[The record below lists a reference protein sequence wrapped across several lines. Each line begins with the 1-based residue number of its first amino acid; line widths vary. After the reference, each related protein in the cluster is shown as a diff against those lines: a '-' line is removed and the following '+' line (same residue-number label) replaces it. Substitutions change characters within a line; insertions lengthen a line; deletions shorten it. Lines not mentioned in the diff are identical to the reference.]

1 MLIQSYNTSIASS
14 ALEISLCT
22 NKFCLL
28 FSSSW
33 SQMLPFVINVDSLMR
48 GGVCRKLH
56 GGRSQLLFALQ
67 QSSIDS
73 QIFVENLDFCLPLL
87 HSRPPLGVSPSE
99 YCHNIWYK
107 KKLEWCGYPTVKK
120 NRRYV
125 YSFTNEHDR
134 RTDKQIHTV
143 WRHRPRLHSFA
154 RHKWVGIIFYYLLL
168 L

>member
-107 KKLEWCGYPTVKK
+107 KLEWCGYPTVKK
-120 NRRYV
+120 IEDMFIHSRTNMIDGRTNRYTPYDGIDRACIA
-125 YSFTNEHDR
+125 SRGINE
-134 RTDKQIHTV
+134 
-143 WRHRPRLHSFA
+143 
-154 RHKWVGIIFYYLLL
+154 WV
-168 L
+168 